1 MYLVTGA
8 PDGSVRLI
16 SVLHAN
22 FCWLEHLGKMI
33 CPWKERV
40 AGKETVRGV

>member
-1 MYLVTGA
+1 MDLF
-8 PDGSVRLI
+8 LI

-33 CPWKERV
+33 CPWKESV